1 MSEIIDQS
9 NELEPAKL
17 TKKDLINHFLL
28 FRFVGS
34 LILLGIMGFILDYL
48 DRNSP
53 DSGSSLI
60 IGLGAVTF
68 INVPIQLFYL
78 LRAFWFYKRQKKDKV

>member
-1 MSEIIDQS
+1 MSENIDQS
-9 NELEPAKL
+9 NELEPVKL

-28 FRFVGS
+28 LRFVGS
-34 LILLGIMGFILDYL
+34 LVLMGIMGLILDYL
-48 DRNSP
+48 DRTRP

-60 IGLGAVTF
+60 IGLGTVTF

-78 LRAFWFYKRQKKDKV
+78 LRAFWVYKRQKKD